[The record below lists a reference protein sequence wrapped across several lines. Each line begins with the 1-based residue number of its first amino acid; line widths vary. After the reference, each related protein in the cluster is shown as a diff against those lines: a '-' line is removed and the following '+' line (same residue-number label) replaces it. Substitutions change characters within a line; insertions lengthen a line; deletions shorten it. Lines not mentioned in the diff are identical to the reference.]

1 MADLVKAGKVKPAE
15 RADVLDFAVKLA
27 GRDETVD
34 FAAPNGTKKSISL
47 EERYFRDLEARPV
60 DERFADFSATPAHAG
75 GGQEQS
81 INPADLTA
89 KL

>member
-1 MADLVKAGKVKPAE
+1 M
-15 RADVLDFAVKLA
+15 LDFAVKLA

-34 FAAPNGTKKSISL
+34 FAAPGGTKESISL

-60 DERFADFSATPAHAG
+60 DERFADFSATPDHAG
-75 GGQEQS
+75 GQALAYD
-81 INPADLTA
+81 PAKMAA